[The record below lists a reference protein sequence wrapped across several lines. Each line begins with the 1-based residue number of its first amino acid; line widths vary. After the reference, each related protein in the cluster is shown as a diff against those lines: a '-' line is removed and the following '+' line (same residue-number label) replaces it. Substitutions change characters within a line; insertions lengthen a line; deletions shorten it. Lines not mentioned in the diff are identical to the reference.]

1 MRLIGISKSHPFE
14 KVANEVP
21 SGGNIDQTIITSVH
35 PIILLKQV
43 HQVPSTSCR
52 LDLWYVS
59 LVKTHGSYMLPR
71 KMSDEVNSRSLECD
85 RQCCCSLGD
94 QQFATDGH
102 GPAYSLANCRS
113 TDRSARLLSLGH
125 HCAVPIETSE
135 FFKVSCRIQS
145 PENLSFYGLISC
157 RIVGRR

>member
-1 MRLIGISKSHPFE
+1 MRLIGISKPHPFE
-14 KVANEVP
+14 KVENEVP
-21 SGGNIDQTIITSVH
+21 SGGNIDQTIVTSVH
-35 PIILLKQV
+35 PIILLQQV
-43 HQVPSTSCR
+43 HQVPSTSRR

-71 KMSDEVNSRSLECD
+71 KMSDDLNSRSLECD
-85 RQCCCSLGD
+85 RQYCCSLGD
-94 QQFATDGH
+94 QQFATDGL
-102 GPAYSLANCRS
+102 GSTYSLANGRS

-135 FFKVSCRIQS
+135 FVEVSCRIQS
-145 PENLSFYGLISC
+145 PEHLSFYELIFC